1 MGWAS
6 LSIGRGAGGHTS
18 DGLPRGEE
26 CSMASEAQDR
36 ATLVLELGYR
46 GGDFSGFAEQ
56 EGCRTVAGELRGA
69 LETVLHRPVDLVCAG
84 RTDAGVHAIA
94 QYVSVSVEGEELS
107 LSGRR
112 LLASLTA
119 LVPNDMSVRRVL
131 RADEGFSA
139 RFDAI
144 ERSYRY
150 RISCGRARPMLLWGH
165 TWWLRPAASLEVSAM
180 NEAAAHLVG
189 EHDFTSFCKVSSAR
203 MLREDGRSLSRNLS
217 RVQVSATEELGEP
230 LVAIDVTGN
239 AFLHNMVRIITGTL
253 VEVGRGHRDPAW
265 MREVLE
271 AKDRRAAGQTA
282 PPEGLTFTN
291 VCYPE
296 SLFSPWE

>member
-6 LSIGRGAGGHTS
+6 LFIGRGAGGHTS

-165 TWWLRPAASLEVSAM
+165 TWWLRPAASLDVSAM

-203 MLREDGRSLSRNLS
+203 MLQEDGRSLSRNLS

-296 SLFSPWE
+296 GLLSPWG

>member
-1 MGWAS
+1 M
-6 LSIGRGAGGHTS
+6 L
-18 DGLPRGEE
+18 GLPFHKKAEVGHAAAGLRTGKE
-26 CSMASEAQDR
+26 CSMASTELDR
-36 ATLVLELGYR
+36 ATLVLKLGYR

-56 EGCRTVAGELRGA
+56 EGCRTVAGELRSA
-69 LETVLHRPVDLVCAG
+69 LETVLHRPIELVCAG

-94 QYVSVSVEGEELS
+94 QYVSVPVEGDELA

-119 LVPNDMSVRRVL
+119 LVPNDMSVRQVL
-131 RADEGFSA
+131 RADEDFSA
-139 RFDAI
+139 RFDAT

-165 TWWLRPAASLEVSAM
+165 TWWLRPAPSLDVDAM

-203 MLREDGRSLSRNLS
+203 MLQEDGRSLCRNLS
-217 RVQVSATEELGEP
+217 KVQVSATEELGEP

-253 VEVGRGHRDPAW
+253 VEVGRAHHDPSW
-265 MREVLE
+265 MRAVLE
-271 AKDRRAAGQTA
+271 ARDRRAAGQTA
-282 PPEGLTFTN
+282 PPEGLTFTK

-296 SLFSPWE
+296 GLLLPWE

>member
-1 MGWAS
+1 
-6 LSIGRGAGGHTS
+6 
-18 DGLPRGEE
+18 
-26 CSMASEAQDR
+26 MASTAQDK
-36 ATLVLELGYR
+36 ATLVLKLGYR

-69 LETVLHRPVDLVCAG
+69 LETVLHRPVELVCAG
-84 RTDAGVHAIA
+84 RTDAGVHAIS
-94 QYVSVSVEGEELS
+94 QYVSVPVEGDELA

-119 LVPNDMSVRRVL
+119 LVPNDMSIREVL

-139 RFDAI
+139 RFDA
-144 ERSYRY
+144 EDRSYRY
-150 RISCGRARPMLLWGH
+150 RISCGRPRPMLLFGH
-165 TWWLRPAASLEVSAM
+165 TWWLRPAPSLDVDALS
-180 NEAAAHLVG
+180 EAAAHLVG

-203 MLREDGRSLSRNLS
+203 MLQEDGRSLSRNLQTV
-217 RVQVSATEELGEP
+217 RVSATEELGEP
-230 LVAIDVTGN
+230 IVAIDVTGN

-253 VEVGRGHRDPAW
+253 VEVGRGHKDPAW
-265 MREVLE
+265 MREVLD

-291 VCYPE
+291 VSYPAGT
-296 SLFSPWE
+296 LAPWQ